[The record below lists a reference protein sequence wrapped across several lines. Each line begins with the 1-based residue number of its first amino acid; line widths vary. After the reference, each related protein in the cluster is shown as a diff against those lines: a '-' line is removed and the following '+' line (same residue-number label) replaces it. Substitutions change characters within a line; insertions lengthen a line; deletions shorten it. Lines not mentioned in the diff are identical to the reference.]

1 MKKYNKFL
9 LVAGI
14 GALSLTSCNLDL
26 EPNNYVPGET
36 KDTLLTETSIEFY
49 LNGINQSF
57 RGSFYGSLAY
67 PAEVMCDGFNAT
79 NIYGNTYGAIHRID
93 DGFTASDQN
102 TIDTWAQ
109 HYGAMKNYNIF
120 IEQIAKFKEKYKND
134 AELIAKAK
142 LYDGYAHFYRANAYL
157 ELVRHFAEAYNPAT
171 ATTDEAVPLVLTY
184 DIEAKPARATVKAVY
199 DQVKAD
205 LDIAAAAI
213 ATKTSVPLKDTPT
226 EVNSLGVSKNNFK
239 MTPTMDGVNALYAR
253 YYLDIQNYAKAAEFS
268 KKVMDNP
275 EFQLASNKDA
285 FEAEYT
291 YDNGTEAVMQLA
303 GNIQEGGANVNSMY
317 TRTEYNKGFKVSWNP
332 KGYYYQPYYLPS
344 QKLISLYTASDL
356 RFQNWFAKR
365 GIIMYFNDITYNKI
379 YLFTRYIGNP
389 NLTTAVPNSRHLVKP
404 FLLPEMYLINAEAN
418 EKLGNTTEATRV
430 LNLLQTARGA
440 QLTGSSMNEIGDE
453 WFREMVGEGQ
463 RFLFLK
469 RNHMGYTGRAGQ
481 PAASQFV
488 YDGPTFTGK
497 SLAADD
503 YHFAWPIPAR
513 EIKVNAN
520 LTQNPGY

>member
-1 MKKYNKFL
+1 
-9 LVAGI
+9 
-14 GALSLTSCNLDL
+14 
-26 EPNNYVPGET
+26 
-36 KDTLLTETSIEFY
+36 
-49 LNGINQSF
+49 
-57 RGSFYGSLAY
+57 
-67 PAEVMCDGFNAT
+67 
-79 NIYGNTYGAIHRID
+79 
-93 DGFTASDQN
+93 
-102 TIDTWAQ
+102 
-109 HYGAMKNYNIF
+109 
-120 IEQIAKFKEKYKND
+120 
-134 AELIAKAK
+134 
-142 LYDGYAHFYRANAYL
+142 
-157 ELVRHFAEAYNPAT
+157 
-171 ATTDEAVPLVLTY
+171 
-184 DIEAKPARATVKAVY
+184 
-199 DQVKAD
+199 
-205 LDIAAAAI
+205 
-213 ATKTSVPLKDTPT
+213 
-226 EVNSLGVSKNNFK
+226 

-253 YYLDIQNYAKAAEFS
+253 YYLDIQNYAKAAEYS

-303 GNIQEGGANVNSMY
+303 GNIQESGANVNNMY

-379 YLFTRYIGNP
+379 YLFTRYVGNP

-453 WFREMVGEGQ
+453 WFREMIGEGQ